1 MAQTNI
7 NIRID
12 ENIKKQAEDL
22 FAEMGLNMTTA
33 FNIFVR
39 QTLREGSIPF
49 VITTEP
55 DPFYNPAN
63 MKRLRH
69 SIQQANEGKV
79 VAKSMDE
86 LEKMANE

>member
-12 ENIKKQAEDL
+12 EDIKKQAENL

-33 FNIFVR
+33 FNIFIR
-39 QTLREGSIPF
+39 QSLRQGCIPF
-49 VITTEP
+49 LISTET

-63 MKRLRH
+63 MKRLQN
-69 SIQQANEGKV
+69 SIQQAKEGNLK
-79 VAKSMDE
+79 AHE
-86 LEKMANE
+86 LIED